1 MSGAD
6 RFGLLIARSGAVL
19 PRGVLGDEARAFAGA
34 IAAGAAVG
42 ELRRLRLLTS
52 EAHWGQLRLALGA
65 ALERYG
71 GEAPDAATVE
81 ALELTLDDNPENAF
95 ALAVADEAG
104 RSLAA
109 VFERNADRLAL
120 IEARLVGGAA
130 GDVDVALVI
139 GAMVVD
145 LLDFDPEDFEQEIAA
160 YVGAGE
166 TDAARAELARS
177 TGDLDSREWA
187 REELRRI
194 DAPDAPIASRSL
206 AAIAAGAPPED
217 PAADAVWVAA
227 ILALVEQAVEYA
239 VVSSQ
244 NGGDA

>member
-19 PRGVLGDEARAFAGA
+19 PRGVLGDEAREFARA
-34 IAAGAAVG
+34 IVDGAAGD
-42 ELRRLRLLTS
+42 ELRRLRLRTS
-52 EAHWGQLRLALGA
+52 EAHWSQLRLALGA

-71 GEAPDAATVE
+71 GEEPDAPTVE
-81 ALELTLDDNPENAF
+81 ALELTLDENPANPF
-95 ALAVADEAG
+95 ALAVAEEAG

-109 VFERNADRLAL
+109 VFARNVERLGV
-120 IEARLVGGAA
+120 IEARLAGGAA
-130 GDVDVALVI
+130 PDDDLALLI

-145 LLDFDPEDFEQEIAA
+145 VLDFDPEDFEQEIAA

-166 TDAARAELARS
+166 TGAARAELARS
-177 TGDLDSREWA
+177 TGDRDSREWG
-187 REELRRI
+187 RDELQRI
-194 DAPDAPIASRSL
+194 DAPEAPIASRAL

-217 PAADAVWVAA
+217 PAEDAVWVAA

-239 VVSSQ
+239 VVSQ

>member
-1 MSGAD
+1 MSGTD

-19 PRGVLGDEARAFAGA
+19 PRGVLGDEARAFARA
-34 IAAGAAVG
+34 IADGAAAA
-42 ELRRLRLLTS
+42 EQQRLRLLTS
-52 EAHWGQLRLALGA
+52 EAHWSELRLALGA

-71 GEAPDAATVE
+71 GGAPDAATVE
-81 ALELTLDDNPENAF
+81 ALELTLDDDPANPF

-109 VFERNADRLAL
+109 VLARNAERLAV

-130 GDVDVALVI
+130 PDDDLALVV

-194 DAPDAPIASRSL
+194 DVPDAPIASRAL
-206 AAIAAGAPPED
+206 AAIASGEPPED
-217 PAADAVWVAA
+217 PMQDAVWVAA
-227 ILALVEQAVEYA
+227 ILALVEQAVEFA
-239 VVSSQ
+239 VVSQ
-244 NGGDA
+244 NGDEA